1 MNHRVSRKVV
11 RVLLFLLKSEK
22 DLCDITKYQEEVIF
36 KQLSENKVKDVKW
49 EKRSLKRST

>member
-22 DLCDITKYQEEVIF
+22 DLCDITKYQKEKVIS
-36 KQLSENKVKDVKW
+36 KQLSENKVKGVKW
-49 EKRSLKRST
+49 EK